1 MKKYM
6 KFIITFFS
14 LILFTTGA
22 GILISKISTE
32 TNTQDTSQ
40 QAPAKSDVP
49 YVKIDS
55 NGIKEHPGTW
65 DTFVQDSENG
75 IATSIQLDYEYPG
88 QIPYGAGASGA
99 AVNLIS
105 LQFDGEN
112 YLCLG
117 KKYKYLLELT
127 GRTANAAKSTTYVIL
142 SDKPY
147 SFMDISNSIYSS
159 SSNDQIPYMLLF
171 TR

>member
-1 MKKYM
+1 MKKHV

-14 LILFTTGA
+14 LILFASGA
-22 GILISKISTE
+22 GILVSKISTE

-40 QAPAKSDVP
+40 QAPAKSDVS

-55 NGIKEHPGTW
+55 NSIKEHADTW

-75 IATSIQLDYEYPG
+75 IVTSIQLDYEYPG
-88 QIPYGAGASGA
+88 QLPLGDGTYGAAT
-99 AVNLIS
+99 NHIS

-117 KKYKYLLELT
+117 KKYKHLLELT
-127 GRTANAAKSTTYVIL
+127 GRTANAAKNTTYVIL

-147 SFMDISNSIYSS
+147 SFTDISNSIYSS
-159 SSNDQIPYMLLF
+159 NSNDQIPYMLLF